1 MIRKLANLIETRL
14 SERLCEDL
22 VVFLLTLPL
31 LGLVTASLAH
41 GPESFDES
49 AAQFALYPSRS
60 MVMPAR

>member
-1 MIRKLANLIETRL
+1 MIRKLANLIEIRL

-22 VVFLLTLPL
+22 VVFVLTLPL
-31 LGLVTASLAH
+31 LGLITASLAH

-49 AAQFALYPSRS
+49 TAHFAVYPTSS